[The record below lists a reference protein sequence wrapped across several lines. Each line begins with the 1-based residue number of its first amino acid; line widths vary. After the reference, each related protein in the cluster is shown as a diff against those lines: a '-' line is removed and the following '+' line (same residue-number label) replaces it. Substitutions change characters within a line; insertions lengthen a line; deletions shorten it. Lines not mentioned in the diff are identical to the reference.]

1 MPLPAHFAEMVNE
14 ADVIDSF
21 RYTGIEDWRRETP
34 GKVIDGAL
42 KSRLQDADQKW
53 DVSRRFVFLLRD
65 NPLGVIASRAEVR
78 EQYLRFQDEERA
90 MLALL
95 EQNISFR
102 PDDHGRRMII
112 LDLTR
117 HKRQPRLFKQL
128 AFLLH
133 PESEGIIEIRNLFQ
147 NGTKTNTLSFS
158 MSLNLNMKTVQPG
171 TNVGDIMRRLN
182 IGSGHAGAGS
192 GIIPCTSKQDMLRRK
207 DEILSEIMEWYDH
220 PPIPPVSS
228 SDK

>member
-1 MPLPAHFAEMVNE
+1 
-14 ADVIDSF
+14 
-21 RYTGIEDWRRETP
+21 
-34 GKVIDGAL
+34 
-42 KSRLQDADQKW
+42 
-53 DVSRRFVFLLRD
+53 
-65 NPLGVIASRAEVR
+65 
-78 EQYLRFQDEERA
+78 

-102 PDDHGRRMII
+102 SDDQGRRMMI

-117 HKRQPRLFKQL
+117 HNRQPRLLKQL
-128 AFLLH
+128 SFLLH

-147 NGTKTNTLSFS
+147 NGTKTNTLSIS

-192 GIIPCTSKQDMLRRK
+192 GIISCTSKQDMLQRK
-207 DEILSEIMEWYDH
+207 DEILSEIMEWCDH
-220 PPIPPVSS
+220 PPVAPASAS
-228 SDK
+228 GK